1 MSLRGTRA
9 VLMTRACAF
18 WEGARYQ
25 SDVVVP
31 PIVTTLSVPLA
42 SLAPA
47 HAHARPGAGELGQ
60 DRRPRVPGRDGRNS
74 ERNEGPPCPSCAQP
88 ERKAICNRRMS
99 LLPPPGEATSP
110 HSAFGLA
117 QVYMPQ
123 ATDRP
128 GC

>member
-1 MSLRGTRA
+1 
-9 VLMTRACAF
+9 MTRACAF

-74 ERNEGPPCPSCAQP
+74 ERNEGNSSLLTEPK
-88 ERKAICNRRMS
+88 RKAISTRRMA
-99 LLPPPGEATSP
+99 L
-110 HSAFGLA
+110 FGLVSGA
-117 QVYMPQ
+117 CPYMLIKPQ
-123 ATDRP
+123 RVIPSARCRGFT
-128 GC
+128 G

>member
-1 MSLRGTRA
+1 LSLRGTRA

-74 ERNEGPPCPSCAQP
+74 ERNEGNSSLLTEPK
-88 ERKAICNRRMS
+88 RKAISNRLVSHPDARRAECGHHGCEMRRCVTACGAS
-99 LLPPPGEATSP
+99 TS
-110 HSAFGLA
+110 
-117 QVYMPQ
+117 Y
-123 ATDRP
+123 
-128 GC
+128 